1 MDDNKKQLMKHFAT
15 ALRNRAL
22 EKETESPMGRNLVF
36 HFSRK
41 ELIEILKKKF
51 GGTVPKEH
59 NLAEMENRELLE
71 LIGNELFIISYVT
84 EKWSKEEKQ
93 DRLVAE
99 KSVSEVAGEQRPKP
113 VGKKERKVTRPPK
126 GN

>member
-84 EKWSKEEKQ
+84 EKWSKETKQ
-93 DRLVAE
+93 M
-99 KSVSEVAGEQRPKP
+99 KP
-113 VGKKERKVTRPPK
+113 VPGSEKESTNSKKTPASVGSKNDKKDQKTAK
-126 GN
+126 S